1 MRTSLRVAAYAVLVD
16 DNRILL
22 SRLVPHLRD
31 GNAAGR
37 WTLPG
42 GGIDPGE
49 DPFDAV
55 VREVEEETGHDARMT
70 ALLGVDSGVRGSLH
84 SVRVVYEG
92 EITGGA
98 LRSEPNG
105 STDLAAWHPLDA
117 VAALPRVELVDVAL
131 RLWRERPAV
140 GHVAAVSPR

>member
-16 DNRILL
+16 DGRILL

-31 GNAAGR
+31 QSVAGR

-42 GGIDPGE
+42 GGTDPGE
-49 DPFDAV
+49 DPFDTV
-55 VREVEEETGHDARMT
+55 VREVEEETGHLSRMA
-70 ALLGVDSGVRGSLH
+70 ALLGVDSQQRGDLH
-84 SVRVVYEG
+84 TVRVLYEG

-98 LRSEPNG
+98 LRAEPHG
-105 STDLAAWHPLDA
+105 STDLAAWHPLEA
-117 VAALPRVELVDVAL
+117 VANLARVELVDLAL

-140 GHVAAVSPR
+140 GHLPKTSPR